1 MPEKTL
7 ITIEN
12 LSKTYKG
19 SDDPALDRI
28 CARIPEKEIFG
39 LLGPN
44 GAGKTTTIHIL
55 CGLLRPSSGEV
66 TIDGLNL
73 DRHRVQIRRLIGVV
87 PQEIALYPTLTA
99 WENLQFIA
107 NMYGLK
113 GRALRQ
119 RVEECL
125 DMLGL
130 LKFSGRKIKTYSGGM
145 KRRINLIAGILHK
158 PRILFLDE
166 PTVGVDVQSRTVIL
180 DYLKELNG
188 SGTTVIYTSHYLEE
202 AENFCTQIA
211 ILDYGRILVQGRP
224 KDLISNRPECT
235 DLESI
240 FLRLTGRYLR
250 DH

>member
-19 SDDPALDRI
+19 SDEPALDRI
-28 CARIPEKEIFG
+28 CTRIPEKEIFG

-55 CGLLRPSSGEV
+55 CGLLRPTSGEV
-66 TIDGLNL
+66 TINGLNL
-73 DRHRVQIRRLIGVV
+73 DRHRVQIRRIIGVV

-99 WENLQFIA
+99 WENLQFIG

-113 GRALRQ
+113 GIALRQ

-130 LKFSGRKIKTYSGGM
+130 LKFAGRKIKTYSGGM

-166 PTVGVDVQSRTVIL
+166 PTVGIDVQSRTVVL
-180 DYLKELNG
+180 DYLKELNK
-188 SGTTVIYTSHYLEE
+188 SDTTVIYTSHYLEE

-211 ILDYGRILVQGRP
+211 ILDRGRILVQGRP
-224 KDLISNRPECT
+224 KELISTKPEYT

-240 FLRLTGRYLR
+240 FLHLTGRHLR
-250 DH
+250 DN

>member
-1 MPEKTL
+1 MPEKTM

-19 SDDPALDRI
+19 SDEPALDRI
-28 CARIPEKEIFG
+28 CTRIPEKEIFG

-55 CGLLRPSSGEV
+55 CGLLQPTSGEV
-66 TIDGLNL
+66 TINGLNL
-73 DRHRVQIRRLIGVV
+73 DRHRVQIRRIIGVV

-99 WENLQFIA
+99 WENLQFIG

-113 GRALRQ
+113 GIALRQ

-130 LKFSGRKIKTYSGGM
+130 LKFAGRKIKTYSGGM

-166 PTVGVDVQSRTVIL
+166 PTVGIDVQSRTVVL
-180 DYLKELNG
+180 DYLKELNK

-211 ILDYGRILVQGRP
+211 ILDRGRILVQGRP
-224 KDLISNRPECT
+224 KELISTKPEYT

-240 FLRLTGRYLR
+240 FLHLTGRHLR
-250 DH
+250 DN